1 MQHISV
7 FACGLLLAAALEAQ
21 PPAVKDSMG
30 MPPRLSAAEYSSR
43 EAAGDITIG
52 AEFLG
57 HSLPTGSGI
66 LKTEDYVAVEAAVF
80 GKAGARATVS
90 PDNFTLRING
100 KKAIAATPFE
110 LIASSI
116 KDPEWAPPE
125 TKSKTGGV
133 SAGGGGDSNNN
144 EPPPPPRIPPE
155 VRRANEVKVRKTV
168 MPEGDR
174 VLPIA
179 GLLFFRY
186 GGQEKG
192 IHEVEL
198 DYNGPNGKAKL
209 VLQ

>member
-1 MQHISV
+1 MQSISV
-7 FACGLLLAAALEAQ
+7 FACGILLAAALEAQ
-21 PPAVKDSMG
+21 PPAVKESIG
-30 MPPRLSAAEYSSR
+30 LPPRISAAEYSAH
-43 EAAGDITIG
+43 EPAGDITIA

-66 LKTEDYVAVEAAVF
+66 LKTEDYVAVETAVF
-80 GKAGARATVS
+80 GKASARANVT

-100 KKAIAATPFE
+100 KKAVPAQPFE
-110 LIASSI
+110 LVASSI

-125 TKSKTGGV
+125 NKSKTGGV
-133 SAGGGGDSNNN
+133 TAGGGGDGGGN

-174 VLPIA
+174 ALPIA

-186 GGQEKG
+186 GGLEKG
-192 IHEVEL
+192 IHNVEL
-198 DYNGPNGKAKL
+198 IYSGPNGKAKL

>member
-1 MQHISV
+1 MQSISV

-21 PPAVKDSMG
+21 PPAVKESIG
-30 MPPRLSAAEYSSR
+30 LPPRISAAEYSAH
-43 EAAGDITIG
+43 EPAGDITIA

-66 LKTEDYVAVEAAVF
+66 LQTEDYVAVETAVF
-80 GKAGARATVS
+80 GKASARANVT
-90 PDNFTLRING
+90 PDNFTLRVNG
-100 KKAIAATPFE
+100 KKAIPAQPFE
-110 LIASSI
+110 LVASSI

-133 SAGGGGDSNNN
+133 TAGGGGGDGGN

-198 DYNGPNGKAKL
+198 IYSGPNGKAKL